1 MIYNEKDILKGSER
15 ACGINLK
22 DARELF
28 DSRKDS
34 TLNVVR
40 YIVNIVNE
48 YINDIQRGYHNANY
62 YGVGVHEK
70 IVSILEANPKVLED
84 KLIKRQV
91 ESCFLNLLCHDIEEF
106 NVYNSPLILSFM
118 KKYLNVGNAF
128 LKREPQ
134 QSLIYEAARRGIEKS
149 FQSEANATG
158 VTYILDFLKNYLNLD
173 NKKVFANPEIN
184 DRFIKLG
191 IGAIEF
197 SLSCGCTEEAIK
209 TIDILERY
217 TDFNKNELKTC
228 FNKFRFKK
236 AMAKGY
242 IETLESC
249 VPQIFDDLVIFAKEY
264 IGINEENMSNFLI
277 KSKVKEINERNKA
290 KNNFLL

>member
-15 ACGINLK
+15 ACSINLK

-48 YINDIQRGYHNANY
+48 YINDIQSGYHNANY
-62 YGVGVHEK
+62 YSVGVHEK

-118 KKYLNVGNAF
+118 KKYLNVGNGF
-128 LKREPQ
+128 FKR
-134 QSLIYEAARRGIEKS
+134 
-149 FQSEANATG
+149 
-158 VTYILDFLKNYLNLD
+158 
-173 NKKVFANPEIN
+173 
-184 DRFIKLG
+184 
-191 IGAIEF
+191 
-197 SLSCGCTEEAIK
+197 
-209 TIDILERY
+209 
-217 TDFNKNELKTC
+217 
-228 FNKFRFKK
+228 
-236 AMAKGY
+236 
-242 IETLESC
+242 
-249 VPQIFDDLVIFAKEY
+249 
-264 IGINEENMSNFLI
+264 
-277 KSKVKEINERNKA
+277 
-290 KNNFLL
+290 

>member
-15 ACGINLK
+15 ACGISLK

-48 YINDIQRGYHNANY
+48 YINDIQSGYHNANY

-128 LKREPQ
+128 LNTLVKKLPDTL
-134 QSLIYEAARRGIEKS
+134 SLLGS
-149 FQSEANATG
+149 NA
-158 VTYILDFLKNYLNLD
+158 
-173 NKKVFANPEIN
+173 NKK
-184 DRFIKLG
+184 DG
-191 IGAIEF
+191 IPIV
-197 SLSCGCTEEAIK
+197 
-209 TIDILERY
+209 R
-217 TDFNKNELKTC
+217 ELV
-228 FNKFRFKK
+228 RV
-236 AMAKGY
+236 
-242 IETLESC
+242 S
-249 VPQIFDDLVIFAKEY
+249 
-264 IGINEENMSNFLI
+264 
-277 KSKVKEINERNKA
+277 
-290 KNNFLL
+290 